1 MKKLIENVIFNVKWL
16 LPIFYFGLIIVMFM
30 YGFAYFKEVI
40 HLVVRTAEVSTDEMK
55 IMVLDMVDI
64 VMVANLV
71 KMIITGSYNSFVSKS
86 HGRPNENYSS
96 GTLKIKIG
104 TSVITV
110 ATIHLLKIFITGTVP
125 TEIVKQDLEI
135 FGMFIICAIALAVL
149 EYVHIKA
156 EVIEHEME
164 THNEQHQNTH

>member
-1 MKKLIENVIFNVKWL
+1 MKKLIEHVIFNVKWL

-40 HLVVRTAEVSTDEMK
+40 HLISRTTEVGTDEMK

-86 HGRPNENYSS
+86 HGRANENISS
-96 GTLKIKIG
+96 GTLKIKIS
-104 TSVITV
+104 TSIITV
-110 ATIHLLKIFITGTVP
+110 ASVHLLKTFVTGNIP
-125 TEIVKQDLEI
+125 ADIVKLDLEI
-135 FGMFIICAIALAVL
+135 FGMFLACAVALGVL
-149 EYVHIKA
+149 EYLHVCT
-156 EVIEHEME
+156 EVVEHDME
-164 THNEQHQNTH
+164 TQDEQH